1 MTSRCHY
8 EFEAPSNNWLL
19 NMLSIF
25 LPVMLI
31 IGFFIWMQRRAPG
44 QMGNVMSIGRSK
56 AKAYDADKPSTT
68 FDDIAG
74 YTGVKQ
80 EITEVVDFLRMP
92 ERFKEIGAR
101 VPKGILLVGPPG
113 TGKTLFA
120 RAVAGEAGVG
130 FLSVTGSDF
139 MEMFVGVGASRVRD
153 LFQQARRMG
162 RAIIF
167 IDEID
172 SIGRKRG
179 AGLGGGHDEREQT
192 LNQLLAEMD
201 GFETSEGIVIMAATN
216 RPDILDPAL
225 LRPGRFDRQI
235 IVPFPESSERKLILE
250 VHSRDKRMGPDVDM
264 ETMAQATPGMSGA
277 DLANL
282 VNEAALV
289 AVRRGSKQIE
299 RIDFENARDRV
310 VLGAQ
315 RESLIMSAEEKRA
328 TAYHEGGHALLATVL
343 PHGDPLHKV
352 TILPR
357 GMALGVTW
365 SLPQERH
372 TYSKEFFEDTICKA
386 MGGRVAEMI
395 VFGHLNSGAANDLEQ
410 ATGIARRMVREWGMS
425 ERVGPMAWS
434 SQQAVFLGE
443 DLMSSQREYSDDTA
457 KLLDEEIARIL
468 TDQEGP
474 GDRHPHPAPPW
485 SRVDRRS
492 SARPGDHRRARGRP
506 PDPPRHDRV
515 GSAGQRHHRPLTVAS
530 GRPEGRVRPRSG
542 SGDVPGCRHSAT
554 AAHRSVADIGP
565 MNPARLTP
573 WHRPRPRRHGGDRIA
588 LVQRSCRE
596 VLDVDHGDLTTLEHP
611 RLVDD
616 AAAHVARRRAEHG
629 DQPWRVRTGEV
640 GPVELFAGWQ
650 SLLRRRIGVS
660 AASGR
665 SSRSHR
671 WRPRSRW
678 RRRVHP
684 VRTQA
689 TNRHDAGSTD
699 GRPTNP
705 TGRQVAAAG
714 QRTLHEHPVGGL
726 EDQFGVQRVGRRE
739 VDREHRAGPDR
750 GCGQP
755 LDRRRSA
762 RADGLDG
769 DRCHRRCRRC
779 RPRARRL
786 SASIGPMPRCHWVAT
801 KPSSRGGAP
810 RTTEVATESPA
821 GR

>member
-1 MTSRCHY
+1 VLVAVLAAAFLVPNLWPSDDGTSLTYNEWRTQVEEGEIATAEINTGSGKITG
-8 EFEAPSNNWLL
+8 EFTNGDTYSTSGGGERGVSEADEQLLIEENVDYQFKPPSNNWFLGL
-19 NMLSIF
+19 LSIF
-25 LPVMLI
+25 LPVLLI
-31 IGFFIWMQRRAPG
+31 IGFFVWMQRRAQG

-74 YTGVKQ
+74 YAGVKQ

-92 ERFKEIGAR
+92 ERFREIGAR

-167 IDEID
+167 VDEID

-192 LNQLLAEMD
+192 LNQMLAEMD
-201 GFETSEGIVIMAATN
+201 GFEPSEGIVIMAATN

-235 IVPFPESSERKLILE
+235 VVPLPEAGERKAILE

-315 RESLIMSAEEKRA
+315 RESMILSAEEKRA

-372 TYSKEFFEDTICKA
+372 TYSKEYFEDTICKA

-468 TDQEGP
+468 TSQE
-474 GDRHPHPAPPW
+474 
-485 SRVDRRS
+485 SR
-492 SARPGDHRRARGRP
+492 ARDVLTRHRRGLELIAEALLDRETIDGPEVARLIQQGMEE
-506 PDPPRHDRV
+506 
-515 GSAGQRHHRPLTVAS
+515 SGQPA
-530 GRPEGRVRPRSG
+530 
-542 SGDVPGCRHSAT
+542 
-554 AAHRSVADIGP
+554 ADI
-565 MNPARLTP
+565 R
-573 WHRPRPRRHGGDRIA
+573 
-588 LVQRSCRE
+588 
-596 VLDVDHGDLTTLEHP
+596 
-611 RLVDD
+611 
-616 AAAHVARRRAEHG
+616 AH
-629 DQPWRVRTGEV
+629 
-640 GPVELFAGWQ
+640 
-650 SLLRRRIGVS
+650 
-660 AASGR
+660 
-665 SSRSHR
+665 
-671 WRPRSRW
+671 
-678 RRRVHP
+678 
-684 VRTQA
+684 
-689 TNRHDAGSTD
+689 
-699 GRPTNP
+699 
-705 TGRQVAAAG
+705 
-714 QRTLHEHPVGGL
+714 
-726 EDQFGVQRVGRRE
+726 
-739 VDREHRAGPDR
+739 
-750 GCGQP
+750 
-755 LDRRRSA
+755 
-762 RADGLDG
+762 
-769 DRCHRRCRRC
+769 
-779 RPRARRL
+779 
-786 SASIGPMPRCHWVAT
+786 
-801 KPSSRGGAP
+801 
-810 RTTEVATESPA
+810 
-821 GR
+821 

>member
-1 MTSRCHY
+1 MGIVAAAFLVPSLWPSNDGETLEYSEWREQVIEGNIETAVINNGSGKITGEFTNGDKY
-8 EFEAPSNNWLL
+8 STTGDGDTGVSDADRELLVENNVQFEFEAPSNNWLL
-19 NMLSIF
+19 GILSIF

-31 IGFFIWMQRRAPG
+31 IGFFIWMQRRAQG

-74 YTGVKQ
+74 YAGVKQ

-92 ERFKEIGAR
+92 ERFREIGAR

-192 LNQLLAEMD
+192 LNQMLAEMD

-235 IVPFPESSERKLILE
+235 VVPFPEASERKAILE

-372 TYSKEFFEDTICKA
+372 TYSKEYFEDTICKA

-425 ERVGPMAWS
+425 DRVGPMAWS
-434 SQQAVFLGE
+434 SQQQVFLGE
-443 DLMSSQREYSDDTA
+443 DLMSSGREYSDDTA

-468 TDQEGP
+468 TDQE
-474 GDRHPHPAPPW
+474 
-485 SRVDRRS
+485 RR
-492 SARPGDHRRARGRP
+492 ATDIITRHRRGLELIA
-506 PDPPRHDRV
+506 DALLDRETID
-515 GSAGQRHHRPLTVAS
+515 G
-530 GRPEGRVRPRSG
+530 PEV
-542 SGDVPGCRHSAT
+542 
-554 AAHRSVADIGP
+554 
-565 MNPARLTP
+565 ARLIHLGMTE
-573 WHRPRPRRHGGDRIA
+573 
-588 LVQRSCRE
+588 S
-596 VLDVDHGDLTTLEHP
+596 
-611 RLVDD
+611 
-616 AAAHVARRRAEHG
+616 
-629 DQPWRVRTGEV
+629 
-640 GPVELFAGWQ
+640 
-650 SLLRRRIGVS
+650 
-660 AASGR
+660 
-665 SSRSHR
+665 
-671 WRPRSRW
+671 
-678 RRRVHP
+678 
-684 VRTQA
+684 
-689 TNRHDAGSTD
+689 
-699 GRPTNP
+699 
-705 TGRQVAAAG
+705 
-714 QRTLHEHPVGGL
+714 
-726 EDQFGVQRVGRRE
+726 
-739 VDREHRAGPDR
+739 
-750 GCGQP
+750 GQP
-755 LDRRRSA
+755 
-762 RADGLDG
+762 ADDIIA
-769 DRCHRRCRRC
+769 H
-779 RPRARRL
+779 
-786 SASIGPMPRCHWVAT
+786 
-801 KPSSRGGAP
+801 
-810 RTTEVATESPA
+810 
-821 GR
+821 